1 LRLTGAHRRSLQ
13 WSKLKNRETAIMTQ
27 MTEET
32 VPAEVREV
40 VALFSTRAGFDRAV
54 EALLAAGFDR
64 ADLSVLASHAS
75 LEAADPKGKP
85 RDEALTGLVGE
96 LKYAFPLTTAGLIAI
111 VGGPIEAALAA
122 LVAAGVG
129 GAAIKD
135 YLDELTSH
143 PKPDEFTR
151 ALEAGGVILWVRID
165 TPDQE
170 AQAAALL
177 EREGGVNVHV
187 SVREG

>member
-1 LRLTGAHRRSLQ
+1 
-13 WSKLKNRETAIMTQ
+13 MTQ
-27 MTEET
+27 TTEDT
-32 VPAEVREV
+32 TPAELREV
-40 VALFSTRAGFDRAV
+40 VALFTTRAGFDRAV
-54 EALLAAGFDR
+54 EALLAEGFDR
-64 ADLSVLASHAS
+64 ADLSVLASHTS
-75 LEAADPKGKP
+75 LEAADTRSKP

-122 LVAAGVG
+122 VVAAGVG

-151 ALEAGGVILWVRID
+151 ALEAGGVILWVRVG
-165 TPDQE
+165 TAEQE
-170 AQAAALL
+170 ARASTLL
-177 EREGGVNVHV
+177 DREGGGNVHV
-187 SVREG
+187 TVREP

>member
-1 LRLTGAHRRSLQ
+1 
-13 WSKLKNRETAIMTQ
+13 
-27 MTEET
+27 
-32 VPAEVREV
+32 
-40 VALFSTRAGFDRAV
+40 V

-64 ADLSVLASHAS
+64 ADLSILASHAS
-75 LEAADPKGKP
+75 LDAANPKGKP

-151 ALEAGGVILWVRID
+151 ALEAGGVILWVHVD
-165 TPDQE
+165 TPEQE
-170 AQAAALL
+170 AQAASLL
-177 EREGGVNVHV
+177 EREGGDNVHV
-187 SVREG
+187 TVREA

>member
-1 LRLTGAHRRSLQ
+1 
-13 WSKLKNRETAIMTQ
+13 MTQ

-75 LEAADPKGKP
+75 LDAADPKGKP

-187 SVREG
+187 SVREA

>member
-1 LRLTGAHRRSLQ
+1 
-13 WSKLKNRETAIMTQ
+13 MTQ
-27 MTEET
+27 LTEET

-75 LEAADPKGKP
+75 LDAADPKGKP

-151 ALEAGGVILWVRID
+151 ALEAGGVILWVRIE

>member
-1 LRLTGAHRRSLQ
+1 
-13 WSKLKNRETAIMTQ
+13 MTQ
-27 MTEET
+27 TT
-32 VPAEVREV
+32 QDTAPAEVREV
-40 VALFSTRAGFDRAV
+40 VALFSTRAGFNRAV
-54 EALLAAGFDR
+54 DAVLAAGFDR

-75 LEAADPKGKP
+75 LDAADPKGKP

-151 ALEAGGVILWVRID
+151 ALEAGGVILWVRVT
-165 TPDQE
+165 TPEQE
-170 AQAAALL
+170 REASALL
-177 EREGGVNVHV
+177 DREGGGNVHL
-187 SVREG
+187 SVRET

>member
-1 LRLTGAHRRSLQ
+1 
-13 WSKLKNRETAIMTQ
+13 MTQ
-27 MTEET
+27 IHGDAA
-32 VPAEVREV
+32 PAEVREV
-40 VALFSTRAGFDRAV
+40 VALFSTRAGFDHAV
-54 EALLAAGFDR
+54 DALLAAGFDR

-75 LEAADPKGKP
+75 LDAVGKNGKP

-151 ALEAGGVILWVRID
+151 ALEAGGVILWVRVD
-165 TPDQE
+165 T
-170 AQAAALL
+170 A
-177 EREGGVNVHV
+177 EREGQASAILAREGGGNVHV
-187 SVREG
+187 TTREAVPPA

>member
-1 LRLTGAHRRSLQ
+1 
-13 WSKLKNRETAIMTQ
+13 MTQ
-27 MTEET
+27 LTEET

-54 EALLAAGFDR
+54 DALLAAGFDR
-64 ADLSVLASHAS
+64 ADLSILASHAS
-75 LEAADPKGKP
+75 LDAANPKGKP

-151 ALEAGGVILWVRID
+151 ALEAGGVILWVRVD
-165 TPDQE
+165 GPEQE
-170 AQAAALL
+170 REAASLL
-177 EREGGVNVHV
+177 EREGGGNVHV
-187 SVREG
+187 TVREA

>member
-1 LRLTGAHRRSLQ
+1 
-13 WSKLKNRETAIMTQ
+13 MTQ
-27 MTEET
+27 STGQTVPAT

-40 VALFSTRAGFDRAV
+40 VALFATRAAFDRAV
-54 EALLAAGFDR
+54 EAVLAADFDR
-64 ADLSVLASHAS
+64 ADLSVLASHTS
-75 LEAADPKGKP
+75 LEAADPKYRP

-129 GAAIKD
+129 GVAIKD

-151 ALEAGGVILWVRID
+151 ALEAGGIILWVRVSS
-165 TPDQE
+165 PEQE
-170 AQAAALL
+170 AQASALL
-177 EREGGVNVHV
+177 EREGGGNVHV

>member
-1 LRLTGAHRRSLQ
+1 
-13 WSKLKNRETAIMTQ
+13 MTQ
-27 MTEET
+27 MTEQT

-54 EALLAAGFDR
+54 EALLAAGYDR
-64 ADLSVLASHAS
+64 ADLSVLASHTS
-75 LEAADPKGKP
+75 LEAADPKYRP

-177 EREGGVNVHV
+177 EREGGANVHV
-187 SVREG
+187 SVREA

>member
-1 LRLTGAHRRSLQ
+1 
-13 WSKLKNRETAIMTQ
+13 MTQ

-75 LEAADPKGKP
+75 LDAADPKGKP

-129 GAAIKD
+129 GAANKD
-135 YLDELTSH
+135 YLDEQTSH
-143 PKPDEFTR
+143 PKPHEFTR

-187 SVREG
+187 SVREA

>member
-1 LRLTGAHRRSLQ
+1 
-13 WSKLKNRETAIMTQ
+13 MTQ

-54 EALLAAGFDR
+54 EAVLAAGFDR

-75 LEAADPKGKP
+75 LDAADPKGKP

-96 LKYAFPLTTAGLIAI
+96 LKYAFPLTTAGLIAV

-151 ALEAGGVILWVRID
+151 ALEAGGVILWVRVES
-165 TPDQE
+165 PDQE

-187 SVREG
+187 SVRDA

>member
-1 LRLTGAHRRSLQ
+1 
-13 WSKLKNRETAIMTQ
+13 MTQ
-27 MTEET
+27 MTEQT

-54 EALLAAGFDR
+54 EALLAAGYDR
-64 ADLSVLASHAS
+64 ADLSVLASHTS
-75 LEAADPKGKP
+75 LEAADPKYRP

-165 TPDQE
+165 TPDQK
-170 AQAAALL
+170 AQATALL
-177 EREGGVNVHV
+177 EREGGANVHV
-187 SVREG
+187 SVREA

>member
-1 LRLTGAHRRSLQ
+1 
-13 WSKLKNRETAIMTQ
+13 MTQ
-27 MTEET
+27 TT
-32 VPAEVREV
+32 QDAAPAEVREV
-40 VALFSTRAGFDRAV
+40 VALFSTRAGFNQAV
-54 EALLAAGFDR
+54 DALLAAGFDR

-75 LEAADPKGKP
+75 LDAADPKGRP

-151 ALEAGGVILWVRID
+151 ALEAGGVILWVRVT
-165 TPDQE
+165 TPEQE
-170 AQAAALL
+170 REVSALL
-177 EREGGVNVHV
+177 DREGGGNVHM
-187 SVREG
+187 SVREA

>member
-1 LRLTGAHRRSLQ
+1 
-13 WSKLKNRETAIMTQ
+13 MTQ
-27 MTEET
+27 LTEET
-32 VPAEVREV
+32 VPDEVREV

-64 ADLSVLASHAS
+64 ADLSILASHAS
-75 LEAADPKGKP
+75 LDAANPKGKP

-151 ALEAGGVILWVRID
+151 ALEAGGVILWVRVD
-165 TPDQE
+165 TPEQE
-170 AQAAALL
+170 AQAASLL
-177 EREGGVNVHV
+177 EREGGDNVHV
-187 SVREG
+187 TVREA

>member
-1 LRLTGAHRRSLQ
+1 
-13 WSKLKNRETAIMTQ
+13 MTQ
-27 MTEET
+27 TTEHNA
-32 VPAEVREV
+32 PREVREV

-54 EALLAAGFDR
+54 DTLIDAGFDR
-64 ADLSVLASHAS
+64 ADLSVLASHTS
-75 LEAADPKGKP
+75 LEAAEPHAPKP

-129 GAAIKD
+129 GVAIKD

-143 PKPDEFTR
+143 PKPDEFSR
-151 ALEAGGVILWVRID
+151 ALEAGGVILWVQVK
-165 TPDQE
+165 TVEQE
-170 AQAAALL
+170 QRATAIL
-177 EREGGVNVHV
+177 EREGGGNVHL
-187 SVREG
+187 SVREE

>member
-1 LRLTGAHRRSLQ
+1 
-13 WSKLKNRETAIMTQ
+13 MTQ

-64 ADLSVLASHAS
+64 ADLSVLASHTS
-75 LEAADPKGKP
+75 LDAANPKGKP

>member
-1 LRLTGAHRRSLQ
+1 
-13 WSKLKNRETAIMTQ
+13 MTQ

-32 VPAEVREV
+32 APDEVREV
-40 VALFSTRAGFDRAV
+40 VALFATRAGFDRAV
-54 EALLAAGFDR
+54 ETLLAAGFDR
-64 ADLSVLASHAS
+64 ADLSILASHAS
-75 LEAADPKGKP
+75 LDAANPKGKP

-111 VGGPIEAALAA
+111 VGGPIEAAVAA

-151 ALEAGGVILWVRID
+151 ALEAGGVILWVRVD
-165 TPDQE
+165 GPEQE
-170 AQAAALL
+170 AQAASLL
-177 EREGGVNVHV
+177 AREGGGNVHV
-187 SVREG
+187 TVREA

>member
-1 LRLTGAHRRSLQ
+1 
-13 WSKLKNRETAIMTQ
+13 MTQ

-75 LEAADPKGKP
+75 LDAADPKGKP

-165 TPDQE
+165 TPDEE